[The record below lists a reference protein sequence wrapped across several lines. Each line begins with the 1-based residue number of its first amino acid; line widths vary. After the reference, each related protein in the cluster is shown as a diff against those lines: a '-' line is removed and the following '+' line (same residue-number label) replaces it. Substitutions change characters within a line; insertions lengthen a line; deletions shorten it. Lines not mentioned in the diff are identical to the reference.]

1 MFKGQEFLIINLI
14 LMSLIPK
21 SHPRAK
27 SLLIREK
34 LVFGFDHGL
43 VAKEG
48 LLAQGRGE
56 AFDYLLGEK
65 TGKSAKSAIKAAA
78 AQIMLAKLPV
88 ISVNGNIAA
97 LCSKE
102 IVRLAKQTGSKIE
115 VNLFYANEKRKN
127 AIVKTL
133 KKSGA
138 KVILGTN
145 FSTRVALSGIDSA
158 RRIVDK
164 NGIFS
169 ADVVVVPL
177 EDGDRTLALRK
188 AGKMVITFDLNPLS
202 RTSQTAN
209 ITIVDNVTRA
219 MDLLIE
225 NCKKLSKTNEKTLEK
240 ILKNFDNKKNLSDN
254 INEIKNNLTKR
265 SCIA

>member
-1 MFKGQEFLIINLI
+1 
-14 LMSLIPK
+14 MSLIPK

-34 LVFGFDHGL
+34 LVNGFDKGL

-65 TGKSAKSAIKAAA
+65 TGKAAKQAIKAAA
-78 AQIMLAKLPV
+78 AQLILAKRPV
-88 ISVNGNIAA
+88 ISVNGNVAA
-97 LCSKE
+97 LCPRQ
-102 IVRLAKQTGSKIE
+102 IVRLSKETKAKLE
-115 VNLFYANEKRKN
+115 VNLFYANEKRKRVVIN
-127 AIVKTL
+127 TL
-133 KKSGA
+133 KKNGA
-138 KVILGTN
+138 EKVLGASVLS
-145 FSTRVALSGIDSA
+145 STELPGTDSA

-177 EDGDRTLALRK
+177 EDGDRTTALRK
-188 AGKMVITFDLNPLS
+188 AGKTVITFDLNPLS

-219 MDLLIE
+219 IDLLISE
-225 NCKKLSKTNEKTLEK
+225 SKKLSTKNQKTLQT
-240 ILKNFDNKKNLSDN
+240 IVANFDNKKNLREN
-254 INEIKNNLTKR
+254 IIQIKNNLTKR
-265 SCIA
+265 GSKIA

>member
-1 MFKGQEFLIINLI
+1 
-14 LMSLIPK
+14 MSLIPK

-27 SLLIREK
+27 SLLIRER
-34 LVFGFDHGL
+34 LVDGFDKGL

-65 TGKSAKSAIKAAA
+65 TGKSAKQSIRAAA
-78 AQIMLAKLPV
+78 AQLLLAEMPV

-97 LCSKE
+97 LCPKQ
-102 IVRLAKQTGSKIE
+102 IVRLSKQVKAKLE
-115 VNLFYANEKRKN
+115 VNLFYSNEKRKQ
-127 AIVKTL
+127 AIIKTL
-133 KKSGA
+133 KKSGERE
-138 KVILGTN
+138 ILGTN
-145 FSTRVALSGIDSA
+145 SANSTKLSGIDSA

-164 NGIFS
+164 NGIFV

-188 AGKMVITFDLNPLS
+188 AGKTVITFDLNPLS
-202 RTSQTAN
+202 RTSQTAS

-219 MDLLIE
+219 LDLLIAE
-225 NCKKLSKTNEKTLEK
+225 SKKLSKKNKKVLAK
-240 ILKNFDNKKNLSDN
+240 IVSDFDNKKNLSEN
-254 INEIKNNLTKR
+254 VIQIKNNLTRRAK
-265 SCIA
+265 IA

>member
-1 MFKGQEFLIINLI
+1 
-14 LMSLIPK
+14 MSLIPK

-27 SLLIREK
+27 SLLIRER
-34 LVFGFDHGL
+34 LVSGFDNGL

-65 TGKSAKSAIKAAA
+65 TGKLAKSAIKAAA
-78 AQIMLAKLPV
+78 AQILLAKIPV

-97 LCSKE
+97 LCPKE
-102 IVRLAKQTGSKIE
+102 VVKMAKETGSKIE
-115 VNLFYANEKRKN
+115 VNLFYSNEKRKK
-127 AIVKTL
+127 AIVREL
-133 KKSGA
+133 KKNGA
-138 KVILGTN
+138 KEILGTN
-145 FSTRVALSGIDSA
+145 QNNKANISGIDSA

-164 NGIFS
+164 NGIFV

-188 AGKMVITFDLNPLS
+188 AGKKVITFDLNPLS

-219 MDLLIE
+219 MNLLIE
-225 NCKKLSKTNEKTLEK
+225 NYRKLSKKNKKTLEK
-240 ILKNFDNKKNLSDN
+240 IVENFDNKKNLSDN
-254 INEIKNNLTKR
+254 IIEIKNNLTKR
-265 SCIA
+265 AKIA

>member
-1 MFKGQEFLIINLI
+1 MV
-14 LMSLIPK
+14 LIPK

-34 LVFGFDHGL
+34 LVTGFEEGL

-65 TGKSAKSAIKAAA
+65 TNTASKRAIKAAA
-78 AQIMLAKLPV
+78 AQLLLAKNPV
-88 ISVNGNIAA
+88 ISINGNIAA
-97 LCSKE
+97 LCPKE
-102 IVRLAKQTGSKIE
+102 IVKLSKITDSKLE
-115 VNLFYANEKRKN
+115 VNLFYSNEKRKR

-133 KKSGA
+133 KKNGA
-138 KVILGTN
+138 GEIFGLKASS
-145 FSTRVALSGIDSA
+145 STKLDKIESA

-164 NGIFS
+164 DGIFA

-177 EDGDRTLALRK
+177 EDGDRTLALRQAHK
-188 AGKMVITFDLNPLS
+188 IVITFDLNPLS
-202 RTSQTAN
+202 RTSQTAD

-219 MDLLIE
+219 LNLLIE
-225 NCKKLSKTNEKTLEK
+225 ESKNLRKSSNRQLEK
-240 ILKNFDNKKNLSDN
+240 IILNFDNKKNLSEN
-254 INEIKNNLTKR
+254 ILQIKKNLTRRAIK
-265 SCIA
+265 IA

>member
-1 MFKGQEFLIINLI
+1 
-14 LMSLIPK
+14 MSLIPK

-34 LVFGFDHGL
+34 LVAGFDNGL

-65 TGKSAKSAIKAAA
+65 TGKAAKAAIKAAA
-78 AQIMLAKLPV
+78 AQILLAKLPV
-88 ISVNGNIAA
+88 ISVNGNITA
-97 LCSKE
+97 LCPKE
-102 IVRLAKQTGSKIE
+102 IVRLAKQTGSKLE
-115 VNLFYANEKRKN
+115 VNLFYSNEKRKKS
-127 AIVKTL
+127 IVKTL
-133 KKSGA
+133 KKKGA
-138 KVILGTN
+138 AEILGINSSNKAT
-145 FSTRVALSGIDSA
+145 LPGIDSA

-177 EDGDRTLALRK
+177 EDGDRTMALRK
-188 AGKMVITFDLNPLS
+188 SGKKVITFDLNPFS

-219 MDLLIE
+219 MDILIQ
-225 NCKKLSKTNEKTLEK
+225 NCRTLSKKNDIALEK
-240 ILKNFDNKKNLSDN
+240 IVKNFDNKKNLSEN
-254 INEIKNNLTKR
+254 IKEIKNNLAKR
-265 SCIA
+265 SRIA

>member
-1 MFKGQEFLIINLI
+1 
-14 LMSLIPK
+14 MSLIPK

-27 SLLIREK
+27 SLFIRER
-34 LVFGFDHGL
+34 LVSGFDNGL

-65 TGKSAKSAIKAAA
+65 TGRSAKSAIRAAA
-78 AQIMLAKLPV
+78 AQILLAKISV

-97 LCSKE
+97 LCPKE
-102 IVRLAKQTGSKIE
+102 VVKLAKQTGSKIE
-115 VNLFYANEKRKN
+115 VNLFYSNEKRRK
-127 AIVKTL
+127 AIVKEL
-133 KKSGA
+133 KKNGA
-138 KVILGTN
+138 KEILGINLTKQAN
-145 FSTRVALSGIDSA
+145 LSGIDSA

-164 NGIFS
+164 NGIFV

-188 AGKMVITFDLNPLS
+188 AGKKVITFDLNPLS

-219 MDLLIE
+219 MNLLIE
-225 NCKKLSKTNEKTLEK
+225 NCKKLSKKNKKTLEK
-240 ILKNFDNKKNLSDN
+240 IVKNFDNKKNLAGN
-254 INEIKNNLTKR
+254 IIEIKNNLTKR
-265 SCIA
+265 SQIA

>member
-1 MFKGQEFLIINLI
+1 MS
-14 LMSLIPK
+14 MSLIPK

-34 LVFGFDHGL
+34 LVTGFDQGL

-48 LLAQGRGE
+48 LLAHGRGE

-65 TGKSAKSAIKAAA
+65 TSKTAKLAIRAAA
-78 AQIMLAKLPV
+78 AQILLADLPV

-97 LCSKE
+97 LCPKE
-102 IVRLAKQTGSKIE
+102 IVRLANTSRAKIE
-115 VNLFYANEKRKN
+115 VNLFYTNEKRKQN
-127 AIVKTL
+127 IIKIL

-138 KVILGTN
+138 KEILGTN
-145 FSTRVALSGIDSA
+145 SNLSTTLPGLDSA

-164 NGIFS
+164 NGIFA
-169 ADVVVVPL
+169 ADVVIVPL
-177 EDGDRTLALRK
+177 EDGDRTMALRR
-188 AGKMVITFDLNPLS
+188 AGKTVITFDLNPLS

-219 MDLLIE
+219 MDLLTIT
-225 NCKKLSKTNEKTLEK
+225 CKKLSNKNKKTLEK
-240 ILKNFDNKKNLSDN
+240 IVHDFNNKKNLSDN
-254 INEIKNNLTKR
+254 IIEIRDNLTR
-265 SCIA
+265 RLHIA

>member
-1 MFKGQEFLIINLI
+1 MSTSASSKSKS
-14 LMSLIPK
+14 SLIPK

-27 SLLIREK
+27 SLLVREK
-34 LVFGFDHGL
+34 LVQGFDAGL

-65 TGKSAKSAIKAAA
+65 TGKAARNAIKAAA
-78 AQIMLAKLPV
+78 AQLLLADYPI

-97 LCSKE
+97 LCPRQ
-102 IVRLAKQTGSKIE
+102 IIRLAKQINAKLE
-115 VNLFYANEKRKN
+115 VNLFYTSEKRKK
-127 AIVKTL
+127 AIVKIL
-133 KKSGA
+133 RENGA
-138 KVILGTN
+138 KEILGIDPKKATK
-145 FSTRVALSGIDSA
+145 LSGIDSA

-164 NGIFS
+164 NGIYA

-177 EDGDRTLALRK
+177 EDGDRTSALRK
-188 AGKMVITFDLNPLS
+188 AGKTVITFDLNPLS

-219 MDLLIE
+219 VDLLRE
-225 NCKKLSKTNEKTLEK
+225 QSKKLAAKTNQKTLQK
-240 ILKNFDNKKNLSDN
+240 IIDEFNNKKNLSEN
-254 INEIKNNLTKR
+254 IIQIKNNLTR
-265 SCIA
+265 RAGIA